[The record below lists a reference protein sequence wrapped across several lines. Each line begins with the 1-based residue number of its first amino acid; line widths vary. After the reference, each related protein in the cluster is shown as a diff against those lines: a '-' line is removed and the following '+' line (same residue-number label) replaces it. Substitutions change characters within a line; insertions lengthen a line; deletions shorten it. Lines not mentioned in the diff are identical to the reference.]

1 MTTAALKSSLTEGV
15 RANDLKLNMFDDNDI
30 LPWKPF
36 GLKLTYREWDDLV
49 TWYVQKNISRILD
62 TKEDQ
67 DNALELH
74 P

>member
-1 MTTAALKSSLTEGV
+1 
-15 RANDLKLNMFDDNDI
+15 MFDDYDV

-36 GLKLTYREWDDLV
+36 GLELTYGEWDDLV
-49 TWYVQKNISRILD
+49 TWYVQKKISEILD

-67 DNALELH
+67 DNAIELH

>member
-36 GLKLTYREWDDLV
+36 GLKLTYGEWDDLV